1 MQTTLLDLVLMDKKL
16 ITNSLELW
24 LRQAIII
31 TITATIPTRD
41 HQTTTPTNDHKI
53 QPIRDQIIKI
63 NDHNSNSKQCLH
75 NSNMFSIITTIT
87 IMINTSSNHIKLLQ
101 LPAISNGNHKLLL
114 VTGRLVNKLA
124 MQMEIIKQT
133 DTKQLIL
140 TKLQHTV

>member
-41 HQTTTPTNDHKI
+41 HPTTTLINDHKI

-63 NDHNSNSKQCLH
+63 N
-75 NSNMFSIITTIT
+75 
-87 IMINTSSNHIKLLQ
+87 
-101 LPAISNGNHKLLL
+101 
-114 VTGRLVNKLA
+114 
-124 MQMEIIKQT
+124 
-133 DTKQLIL
+133 
-140 TKLQHTV
+140 